1 MCYGTSHLRTAHP
14 IRGQQLVSRIIIV
27 KVRKRKDHGIT
38 PWKRCSHKKGG
49 SVKGAGPLFCHCF
62 LSPEQ
67 GCWTSQSRRRASSG
81 RKRDSSSFTAAWSVS
96 GESSLASWLLRASMS
111 IQMCPSKMIRLR
123 HAAAR
128 TAGGVGVSGR
138 CPDAARW
145 SFIAFRPASTAKR
158 IRRTA
163 PSCSSPESGDNKKAS
178 SKRLNVWRKCCRE
191 AEDGVKRDGI
201 TFPLDKPV
209 KRLKPLF
216 RAVHRFFHS
225 VVDYS
230 VFWRR

>member
-49 SVKGAGPLFCHCF
+49 SVKGAGPLFLSLLSFPGTGMLDKPIPEAGEFGEKAGFQF
-62 LSPEQ
+62 LHGGLERF
-67 GCWTSQSRRRASSG
+67 RRVVP
-81 RKRDSSSFTAAWSVS
+81 RK
-96 GESSLASWLLRASMS
+96 LAPAREHA

-191 AEDGVKRDGI
+191 AEDGVKKDGI

>member
-49 SVKGAGPLFCHCF
+49 SVKGAGPLFLSLLSFPGTGMLDKPIPEAGEFGEKAGFQF
-62 LSPEQ
+62 LHGGLERF
-67 GCWTSQSRRRASSG
+67 RRVVP
-81 RKRDSSSFTAAWSVS
+81 RKLTPAREHVHPDVPVEDDPPPPRG
-96 GESSLASWLLRASMS
+96 GE
-111 IQMCPSKMIRLR
+111 
-123 HAAAR
+123 
-128 TAGGVGVSGR
+128 AGGVGVSGR
-138 CPDAARW
+138 YPDAARW

-191 AEDGVKRDGI
+191 AEDGVKKDGI

>member
-49 SVKGAGPLFCHCF
+49 SVKGGGPLFLSLLSFPGTGMLDKPIPEAGEFGEKAGFQF
-62 LSPEQ
+62 LHGGLERF
-67 GCWTSQSRRRASSG
+67 RRVVP
-81 RKRDSSSFTAAWSVS
+81 RK
-96 GESSLASWLLRASMS
+96 LAPAREHV
-111 IQMCPSKMIRLR
+111 QMCPSKMIRLR

>member
-27 KVRKRKDHGIT
+27 KVRERKDHGIT

-49 SVKGAGPLFCHCF
+49 SVKGAGPLF
-62 LSPEQ
+62 LSLLSFPGTGMLDKPIPE
-67 GCWTSQSRRRASSG
+67 AG

-191 AEDGVKRDGI
+191 AEDGVKKDGI

-216 RAVHRFFHS
+216 CAVHRFFHS

>member
-49 SVKGAGPLFCHCF
+49 SVKGAGPLFLSLLSFPGTGMLDKPIPEAGEFGEKAGFQF
-62 LSPEQ
+62 LHGGLERF
-67 GCWTSQSRRRASSG
+67 RRVVP
-81 RKRDSSSFTAAWSVS
+81 RK
-96 GESSLASWLLRASMS
+96 LAPAREHVH
-111 IQMCPSKMIRLR
+111 PKMIRLR

-191 AEDGVKRDGI
+191 AEDGVKKDGI
-201 TFPLDKPV
+201 IFPLDKPV
-209 KRLKPLF
+209 KRLKALF
-216 RAVHRFFHS
+216 CAVHRFFHS

>member
-1 MCYGTSHLRTAHP
+1 MEEMFPQKGRLRQGGGAAFFVIAFFP
-14 IRGQQLVSRIIIV
+14 RNRDAGQANPGGGRVRG
-27 KVRKRKDHGIT
+27 
-38 PWKRCSHKKGG
+38 
-49 SVKGAGPLFCHCF
+49 
-62 LSPEQ
+62 E
-67 GCWTSQSRRRASSG
+67 
-81 RKRDSSSFTAAWSVS
+81 RDSSSFTAAWSVS

-145 SFIAFRPASTAKR
+145 SFIAFRPVSTAKR

>member
-49 SVKGAGPLFCHCF
+49 SVKGAGPL
-62 LSPEQ
+62 L
-67 GCWTSQSRRRASSG
+67 
-81 RKRDSSSFTAAWSVS
+81 
-96 GESSLASWLLRASMS
+96 
-111 IQMCPSKMIRLR
+111 IRLR

>member
-49 SVKGAGPLFCHCF
+49 SVKGAGPLFLSLLSFPGTGMLDKPIPEAGEFGEKAGFQF
-62 LSPEQ
+62 LHGGLERF
-67 GCWTSQSRRRASSG
+67 RRVVPRKLAPAREHVHPDVPVEDDPPPPRGGEDGG
-81 RKRDSSSFTAAWSVS
+81 R
-96 GESSLASWLLRASMS
+96 
-111 IQMCPSKMIRLR
+111 
-123 HAAAR
+123 
-128 TAGGVGVSGR
+128 GG
-138 CPDAARW
+138 
-145 SFIAFRPASTAKR
+145 R
-158 IRRTA
+158 IGKA

-191 AEDGVKRDGI
+191 AEDGVKKDGI